1 MLSMSHTTSATIRF
15 GRLYTLLVA
24 LAAMTAWPT
33 VSQAQF
39 GRSRGGDSGGDRA
52 ERMRAMFSQMRQSR
66 GGGDRGG
73 SSDDRRE
80 RMQQFFSQMR
90 GSQGGNRGSSR
101 GGSRGGG
108 REGSR
113 GGGREGSRGGSG
125 RGRGGSSGKRAEPK
139 PKPRM
144 TLDLPAEYADR
155 DLDKDGQLGLY
166 EWKLS
171 EIADFRSFD
180 VNADGFLTPRELLT
194 GGPAETAESTASSD
208 DGGSSKDSD
217 TKDSDRKDSGS
228 STTKTASTKSAA
240 SGDKSA
246 STRDARTVRYA
257 KMTFKGIDKD
267 KDGKLTLEE
276 WGQSSRT
283 RARFTKAKVKLKLPI
298 DEAGFIAVYPAS
310 R

>member
-1 MLSMSHTTSATIRF
+1 MLINSRNASAATRSGRF
-15 GRLYTLLVA
+15 VLLLIA
-24 LAAMTAWPT
+24 MAAMTAWPT
-33 VSQAQF
+33 TSQAQF
-39 GRSRGGDSGGDRA
+39 GRSRGGSRGGSDGGDRA
-52 ERMRAMFSQMRQSR
+52 ERMRAFFSQMRESR
-66 GGGDRGG
+66 GGDRGG
-73 SSDDRRE
+73 SSDDRRA

-90 GSQGGNRGSSR
+90 GSRGGDRGSSR

-113 GGGREGSRGGSG
+113 GGSD

-194 GGPAETAESTASSD
+194 GGPAETAESTDSSD

-217 TKDSDRKDSGS
+217 TKDSGS

-240 SGDKSA
+240 SGDKPA
-246 STRDARTVRYA
+246 STRDAKTVRYA
-257 KMTFKGIDKD
+257 KLTFKGLDKD

-276 WGQSSRT
+276 WGQSART

>member
-1 MLSMSHTTSATIRF
+1 MLINSRNASAATRSGRF
-15 GRLYTLLVA
+15 VLLLIA
-24 LAAMTAWPT
+24 MAAMTAWPT
-33 VSQAQF
+33 TSQAQF
-39 GRSRGGDSGGDRA
+39 GRSRGGSRGGSDGGDRA
-52 ERMRAMFSQMRQSR
+52 ERMRAFFSQMRESR
-66 GGGDRGG
+66 GGDRGG
-73 SSDDRRE
+73 SSDDRRA
-80 RMQQFFSQMR
+80 RMQQFFSQMGGSR
-90 GSQGGNRGSSR
+90 GGDRGSSR
-101 GGSRGGG
+101 G
-108 REGSR
+108 GSR

-194 GGPAETAESTASSD
+194 GGPAETAESTDSSD
-208 DGGSSKDSD
+208 DGGSSKKDSD
-217 TKDSDRKDSGS
+217 TKDSGS
-228 STTKTASTKSAA
+228 STTKTASTKSAP

-246 STRDARTVRYA
+246 STRDAKTVRYA
-257 KMTFKGIDKD
+257 KLTFKGLDKD

-298 DEAGFIAVYPAS
+298 DEAGFIAVFPAS

>member
-1 MLSMSHTTSATIRF
+1 MLINSRNASAATRSGRF
-15 GRLYTLLVA
+15 VLLLIA
-24 LAAMTAWPT
+24 MAAMTAWPT
-33 VSQAQF
+33 TSQAQF
-39 GRSRGGDSGGDRA
+39 GRSRGGSRGGSDGGDRA
-52 ERMRAMFSQMRQSR
+52 ERMRAFFSQMRESR
-66 GGGDRGG
+66 GGDRGG
-73 SSDDRRE
+73 SSDDRRA
-80 RMQQFFSQMR
+80 RMQQFFSQMGGSR
-90 GSQGGNRGSSR
+90 GGDRGSSR
-101 GGSRGGG
+101 G
-108 REGSR
+108 GSR

-194 GGPAETAESTASSD
+194 GGPAETAESTDSSD
-208 DGGSSKDSD
+208 DGGSSKKDSD
-217 TKDSDRKDSGS
+217 TKDSGS
-228 STTKTASTKSAA
+228 STTKTASTKSAP

-246 STRDARTVRYA
+246 STRDAKTVRYA
-257 KMTFKGIDKD
+257 KLTFKGLDKD

-276 WGQSSRT
+276 WGQSART

-298 DEAGFIAVYPAS
+298 DEAGFIAVFPAS

>member
-1 MLSMSHTTSATIRF
+1 
-15 GRLYTLLVA
+15 
-24 LAAMTAWPT
+24 
-33 VSQAQF
+33 
-39 GRSRGGDSGGDRA
+39 
-52 ERMRAMFSQMRQSR
+52 
-66 GGGDRGG
+66 
-73 SSDDRRE
+73 
-80 RMQQFFSQMR
+80 
-90 GSQGGNRGSSR
+90 
-101 GGSRGGG
+101 
-108 REGSR
+108 
-113 GGGREGSRGGSG
+113 
-125 RGRGGSSGKRAEPK
+125 
-139 PKPRM
+139 M

-194 GGPAETAESTASSD
+194 GGPAETAESTDSSD
-208 DGGSSKDSD
+208 DGGSSKKDSD
-217 TKDSDRKDSGS
+217 TKDSGS
-228 STTKTASTKSAA
+228 STTKTASTKSAP

-246 STRDARTVRYA
+246 STRDAKTVRYA
-257 KMTFKGIDKD
+257 KLTFKGLDKD

-276 WGQSSRT
+276 WGQSART

>member
-1 MLSMSHTTSATIRF
+1 MLINSRNASAATRSGRF
-15 GRLYTLLVA
+15 VLLLIA
-24 LAAMTAWPT
+24 MAAMTAWPT
-33 VSQAQF
+33 TSQAQF
-39 GRSRGGDSGGDRA
+39 GRSRGGSRGGSDGGDRA
-52 ERMRAMFSQMRQSR
+52 ERMRAFFSQMRESR
-66 GGGDRGG
+66 GGDRGG
-73 SSDDRRE
+73 SSDDRRA
-80 RMQQFFSQMR
+80 RMQQFFSQMGGSR
-90 GSQGGNRGSSR
+90 GGDRGSSR
-101 GGSRGGG
+101 G
-108 REGSR
+108 GSR

-194 GGPAETAESTASSD
+194 GGPAETADSTDSSD
-208 DGGSSKDSD
+208 DGGSSKKDSD
-217 TKDSDRKDSGS
+217 TKDSGS
-228 STTKTASTKSAA
+228 STTKTASTKSAP

-246 STRDARTVRYA
+246 STRDAKTVRYA
-257 KMTFKGIDKD
+257 KLTFKGLDKD

-276 WGQSSRT
+276 WGQSART

>member
-1 MLSMSHTTSATIRF
+1 MLINSRNASAATCSGRF
-15 GRLYTLLVA
+15 VLLLIA
-24 LAAMTAWPT
+24 MAAMTAWPT
-33 VSQAQF
+33 TSQAQF
-39 GRSRGGDSGGDRA
+39 GRSRGGSRGGSDGGDRA
-52 ERMRAMFSQMRQSR
+52 ERMRAFFSQMRESR
-66 GGGDRGG
+66 GGDRGG
-73 SSDDRRE
+73 SSDDRRA

-90 GSQGGNRGSSR
+90 GSRGGDRGSSR

-113 GGGREGSRGGSG
+113 GGSDRG
-125 RGRGGSSGKRAEPK
+125 GRGGSSGKRAEPK

-194 GGPAETAESTASSD
+194 GGPAETADSTDSSD
-208 DGGSSKDSD
+208 DGGSSKKDSD
-217 TKDSDRKDSGS
+217 TKDSGS
-228 STTKTASTKSAA
+228 STTKTASTKSAP

-246 STRDARTVRYA
+246 STRDAKTVRYA
-257 KMTFKGIDKD
+257 QLTFKGLDKD

-276 WGQSSRT
+276 WGQSART

>member
-1 MLSMSHTTSATIRF
+1 MLINSRNASAATRSGRF
-15 GRLYTLLVA
+15 VLLLIA
-24 LAAMTAWPT
+24 MAAMTAWPT
-33 VSQAQF
+33 TSQAQF
-39 GRSRGGDSGGDRA
+39 GRSRGGSRGGSDGGDRA
-52 ERMRAMFSQMRQSR
+52 ERMRAFFSQMRESR
-66 GGGDRGG
+66 GGDRGG
-73 SSDDRRE
+73 SSDDRRA
-80 RMQQFFSQMR
+80 RMQQFFSQMGGSR
-90 GSQGGNRGSSR
+90 GGDRGSSR
-101 GGSRGGG
+101 G
-108 REGSR
+108 GSR

-194 GGPAETAESTASSD
+194 GGPAETAEATDSSD
-208 DGGSSKDSD
+208 DGGSSKKDSD
-217 TKDSDRKDSGS
+217 TKDSGS
-228 STTKTASTKSAA
+228 STTKTASTKSAP

-246 STRDARTVRYA
+246 STRDAKTVRYA
-257 KMTFKGIDKD
+257 KLTFKGLDKD

-276 WGQSSRT
+276 WGQSART

>member
-1 MLSMSHTTSATIRF
+1 MLINSRNASAATCSGRF
-15 GRLYTLLVA
+15 VLLLIA
-24 LAAMTAWPT
+24 MAAMTAWPAT
-33 VSQAQF
+33 SQAQF
-39 GRSRGGDSGGDRA
+39 GRSRGGSDGGDRA
-52 ERMRAMFSQMRQSR
+52 ERMRAFFSQMRESR
-66 GGGDRGG
+66 GGDRGG
-73 SSDDRRE
+73 SSDDRRA

-90 GSQGGNRGSSR
+90 GSRGGDRGSSR
-101 GGSRGGG
+101 G
-108 REGSR
+108 GSR

-194 GGPAETAESTASSD
+194 GGPAETTESTDSGD
-208 DGGSSKDSD
+208 DGGSSRNSD
-217 TKDSDRKDSGS
+217 TKDSGS

-240 SGDKSA
+240 SGDKPA
-246 STRDARTVRYA
+246 STRDAKTVRYA
-257 KMTFKGIDKD
+257 KLTFKGLDKD

-276 WGQSSRT
+276 WGQSART